1 MTNLGIVNT
10 KGGVGKTTTAI
21 MLGAAGAYRGHPV
34 NIVDTDQQGSASA
47 WISQVATTDGEAP
60 VELTIANMATLS
72 TLPDD
77 RINII
82 DTPPGNPGL
91 IDRVIAISD
100 LVVIPTTPSL
110 GDIERVWQ
118 TLKIIPPSTP
128 HAVLL
133 TQVNSQ
139 AILARQMRDVL
150 DEDGVMV
157 FPDSIPRREAF
168 RKIFGTWPDNDARQM
183 LGYDDTFDQIM
194 EVLA

>member
-1 MTNLGIVNT
+1 M
-10 KGGVGKTTTAI
+10 
-21 MLGAAGAYRGHPV
+21 
-34 NIVDTDQQGSASA
+34 
-47 WISQVATTDGEAP
+47 
-60 VELTIANMATLS
+60 
-72 TLPDD
+72 
-77 RINII
+77 
-82 DTPPGNPGL
+82 
-91 IDRVIAISD
+91 
-100 LVVIPTTPSL
+100 
-110 GDIERVWQ
+110 
-118 TLKIIPPSTP
+118 KIIPPSTP